1 MGPIT
6 HLTAGVLVG
15 ASIGTATGQP
25 LVGVIAGSVG
35 AILPD
40 IDHPGTILNKIIG
53 HRTITHKIEF
63 VLICSVLILTLL
75 SSTPYAVI
83 SATSFAAGGVSHL
96 LLDAI
101 TRSGIRPTLF
111 LPIHLKGPIRSG
123 NILIEMPLIL
133 VMSLCIG
140 KIMGVSI

>member
-63 VLICSVLILTLL
+63 ILICSVLILTLKQY
-75 SSTPYAVI
+75 PYAVI
-83 SATSFAAGGVSHL
+83 LPLLAAGGDPL
-96 LLDAI
+96 LFNAI
-101 TRSGIRPTLF
+101 QEVYTPTLF
-111 LPIHLKGPIRSG
+111 CYSY
-123 NILIEMPLIL
+123 
-133 VMSLCIG
+133 
-140 KIMGVSI
+140 